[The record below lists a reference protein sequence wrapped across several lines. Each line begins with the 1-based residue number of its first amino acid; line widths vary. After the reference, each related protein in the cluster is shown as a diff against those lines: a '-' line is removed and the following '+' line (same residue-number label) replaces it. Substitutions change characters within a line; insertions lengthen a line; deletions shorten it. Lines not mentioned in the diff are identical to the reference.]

1 MMENV
6 TGRDGMIL
14 ADALCTA
21 VVALERL
28 PNEHR
33 PDSNLE
39 DMKAILA
46 AWFAPSTVTVMLAH
60 AKCRLDQVKGQ
71 DAVMAVYRSYG
82 IDGEAA

>member
-1 MMENV
+1 
-6 TGRDGMIL
+6 MIL

-33 PDSNLE
+33 PDSNIE

-46 AWFAPSTVTVMLAH
+46 AWCDPGTVTVMLAR
-60 AKCRLDQVKGQ
+60 AQCRLDQATG
-71 DAVMAVYRSYG
+71 DAVTAVYRSYG
-82 IDGEAA
+82 LLDDEAA

>member
-1 MMENV
+1 
-6 TGRDGMIL
+6 MIL

-46 AWFAPSTVTVMLAH
+46 AWCDPGTVTVMLAQ
-60 AKCRLDQVKGQ
+60 AKCRLDQVTG
-71 DAVMAVYRSYG
+71 DAVTAVYRSYG
-82 IDGEAA
+82 IDIDGEAA